1 MHQDK
6 SNKIPNEYILSS
18 IYTLK
23 IDFKF
28 PSAKVEKLKVDKQKG
43 TEGIY
48 YSLLFFLEILRKLYM
63 SSSSY
68 PIHPV
73 YIEKLCSGS
82 GERRKTTTYTYRGD
96 CGQRV
101 VPQLKK
107 GLQTI
112 MEHFSQIHFY
122 KLTIKVII
130 YHVRVITYSFK
141 IIIFIVLK

>member
-6 SNKIPNEYILSS
+6 SNKISNEYILSS

-63 SSSSY
+63 SSSSSSY

-82 GERRKTTTYTYRGD
+82 GERRKTTTYTIKESA
-96 CGQRV
+96 V
-101 VPQLKK
+101 KEFLPQLKK
-107 GLQTI
+107 ESS
-112 MEHFSQIHFY
+112 MRV
-122 KLTIKVII
+122 KPAII
-130 YHVRVITYSFK
+130 
-141 IIIFIVLK
+141 LL

>member
-1 MHQDK
+1 MHHKNCKNYILIKNFASRQI
-6 SNKIPNEYILSS
+6 NKIPNEYILSS

-63 SSSSY
+63 SSSSSY

-73 YIEKLCSGS
+73 YIEKLYSGS
-82 GERRKTTTYTYRGD
+82 GKRRKTTT
-96 CGQRV
+96 
-101 VPQLKK
+101 
-107 GLQTI
+107 
-112 MEHFSQIHFY
+112 S
-122 KLTIKVII
+122 TIKESAVKEFLNS
-130 YHVRVITYSFK
+130 RK
-141 IIIFIVLK
+141 NLQ

>member
-1 MHQDK
+1 MHHKNCKNYILIKNFASRQI
-6 SNKIPNEYILSS
+6 NKIPNEYILSS

-82 GERRKTTTYTYRGD
+82 GERRKTTTYTIKESA
-96 CGQRV
+96 V
-101 VPQLKK
+101 KEFLPQLKK
-107 GLQTI
+107 ESS
-112 MEHFSQIHFY
+112 MRV
-122 KLTIKVII
+122 KPAII
-130 YHVRVITYSFK
+130 
-141 IIIFIVLK
+141 LL